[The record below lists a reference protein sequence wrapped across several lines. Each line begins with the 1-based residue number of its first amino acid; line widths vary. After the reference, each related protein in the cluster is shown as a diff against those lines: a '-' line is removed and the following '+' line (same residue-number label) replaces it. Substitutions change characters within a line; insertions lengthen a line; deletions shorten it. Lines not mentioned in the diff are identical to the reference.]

1 MLVLLLEAWWC
12 QLWEWHQV
20 LLGLLAEALLL
31 LLLGWAAE
39 VCLVLWADQQQHH
52 LGPPEVC
59 SASLLELLGGWWD
72 LQEA

>member
-20 LLGLLAEALLL
+20 LLGLLAEVLLL
-31 LLLGWAAE
+31 LLLGWAA
-39 VCLVLWADQQQHH
+39 
-52 LGPPEVC
+52 EVC